1 MLFVQVIEDL
11 LVFEIKVKPA
21 QLPLQ
26 VQCALFQPSLGTSEK
41 SDDPCTDQ
49 VADSIYK
56 MPQRGQA
63 FSRSG
68 SGCFFFF
75 AFFVSSI
82 VKFLLIR
89 ITVPPFFQNQDQDTI
104 PFCEGLSLFL
114 TDNLQFYNILTYY
127 KLFCVQIQGLL
138 QD

>member
-56 MPQRGQA
+56 MPQRGQD

-75 AFFVSSI
+75 AFFGI
-82 VKFLLIR
+82 GHQQFA
-89 ITVPPFFQNQDQDTI
+89 PFFQNQDQDTI
-104 PFCEGLSLFL
+104 PFREGLSLFL